1 MQLAEIPFTVTA
13 LSFLVYISTQ
23 NWQLYVDSVPV

>member
-23 NWQLYVDSVPV
+23 NWQL